1 MSSKAR
7 KASSGQSSSSNR
19 FRFCGFRVRS
29 SSFIQTNRNGAVALT
44 PENGEMQQPSCFSE
58 PTAVLFLLY
67 RGEKGPKRG
76 TLSVSWVFRGLRTS
90 GQGVAPTP
98 HHLLK
103 KVDENFWDYLRQPV
117 FQAIRSIGKIRTAPF
132 MRRCPNDGVS
142 VSRAGSCGLWT
153 RETPPGL
160 HALSKAVRRGKRSRR
175 M

>member
-117 FQAIRSIGKIRTAPF
+117 VLWNLSALPGALTPHMQAMNPSISVGVVLTVCASLPRTGSSGYSASIP
-132 MRRCPNDGVS
+132 
-142 VSRAGSCGLWT
+142 RART
-153 RETPPGL
+153 
-160 HALSKAVRRGKRSRR
+160 RSR
-175 M
+175 